1 MKDFLYRSE
10 KIKEFRVKKG
20 VTQVEFAKKVGV
32 SKGYIAQIETGTRK
46 VNIKFLDKL
55 RAAFN
60 IPDAQIVEIIYNN
73 PATDKILSGEV
84 TGEVKPSPPP
94 IDLTHLISIVEA
106 GIETEDF
113 LSFPIQ
119 TFGSTI
125 QEGGQFL
132 GQVIIHKRVFGRRKN
147 LAAVQLNGGKEIKVV
162 IVGK

>member
-1 MKDFLYRSE
+1 MKRLRNLE
-10 KIKEFRVKKG
+10 LKKG
-20 VTQVEFAKKVGV
+20 LTQVEFAKKVGV

-55 RAAFN
+55 RVAFN

-73 PATDKILSGEV
+73 PVTDKILSGEV

-119 TFGSTI
+119 TFDSTI
-125 QEGGQFL
+125 QVGGRSL

-147 LAAVQLNGGKEIKVV
+147 LAAIQLNGGKEIKVV